1 MRNVARHLGPAG
13 LLAFDV
19 LRPDPDLLSR
29 PHEEVA
35 AIERPIPATD
45 RTVVRSVATR
55 PGADPGTLEVD
66 YAWRVEGVDGERI
79 EESHA
84 RLVFHLYTR
93 TELETLLAEQG
104 FVIHAH
110 WGSFR
115 REPFGPGS
123 TDHVILA
130 RLQGD

>member
-1 MRNVARHLGPAG
+1 M
-13 LLAFDV
+13 
-19 LRPDPDLLSR
+19 
-29 PHEEVA
+29 
-35 AIERPIPATD
+35 
-45 RTVVRSVATR
+45 VRSVATR

-66 YAWRVEGVDGERI
+66 YTWRVEGADDKRI
-79 EESHA
+79 EESRA

-93 TELETLLAEQG
+93 SELETLLAEQG
-104 FVIHAH
+104 FVIQAH

-115 REPFGPGS
+115 RESFGPDS